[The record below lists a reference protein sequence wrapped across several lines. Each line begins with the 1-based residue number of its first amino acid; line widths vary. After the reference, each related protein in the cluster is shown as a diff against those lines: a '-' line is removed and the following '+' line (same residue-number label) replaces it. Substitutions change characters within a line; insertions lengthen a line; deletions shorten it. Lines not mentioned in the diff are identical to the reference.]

1 MTAPT
6 APEIVS
12 PTLRRLHGDWLGRL
26 RGRAMPARRDF
37 DILDFKYI
45 LGDLNLLAVERDPLR
60 FRFRV
65 HATNAT
71 VRLGFDLTGRTVDDY
86 PDPDYRAMVGRAYEE
101 VVETRA
107 PHCIVQMSYQ
117 LPDKI
122 LSYEVLILPLSDD
135 GSDVNML
142 MVGFSF
148 R

>member
-6 APEIVS
+6 GLEIAS
-12 PTLRRLHGDWLGRL
+12 PNLRRLHGDWLSRL

-60 FRFRV
+60 FRV

-71 VRLGFDLTGRTVDDY
+71 VRLGLDLTGRTVDDY
-86 PDPDYRAMVGRAYEE
+86 PDPDYRAMVGGLYAE
-101 VVETRA
+101 VIETRA
-107 PHCIVQMSYQ
+107 PRCVMQMRYR
-117 LPDKI
+117 LPDKL
-122 LSYEVLILPLSDD
+122 LSWEVLVLPLSND

-142 MVGFSF
+142 LVGFRF